1 MSLSISFGMWDAAL
15 LTVVSVQAT
24 AVAYLHQPRW
34 KVVVLSVPLPFTLA
48 SLALGKPIG
57 ATHVAGVLLM
67 VLFTHGVRVL
77 HYKARVPIV
86 AAIVVSAM
94 AYCAAGAALAKALP
108 TTDAAF
114 WIAAASALA
123 AGVVLYTMTP
133 RREEPGHRSPL
144 PLWIKLPIIVCVISV
159 LIVIKQMLSGFM
171 AMFPMVGV
179 VTAYEARHSLHAV
192 CRQIHALMLAF
203 VPMAV
208 TVYLVQDHL
217 GLGPALLA
225 GWCVFALIAGPLTWR
240 MWFAPRAMETV
251 SAAEQ

>member
-1 MSLSISFGMWDAAL
+1 MSLPDSFGMWDAVLVA
-15 LTVVSVQAT
+15 VVSAQAT
-24 AVAYLHQPRW
+24 AIAYLHQPRW

-57 ATHVAGVLLM
+57 TTHVAGVMLLA
-67 VLFTHGVRVL
+67 LFPHGVRLL
-77 HYKARVPIV
+77 HYKAHLPIV
-86 AAIVVSAM
+86 AAIVVSAL
-94 AYCAAGAALAKALP
+94 AYCAVGTALVKVLP
-108 TTDAAF
+108 ITDTAF
-114 WIAAASALA
+114 WIAAAAAFA
-123 AGVVLYTMTP
+123 AGGVLYAVTP

-159 LIVIKQMLSGFM
+159 LIVIKQMLIGFM

-208 TVYLVQDHL
+208 TIYLVQDRL
-217 GLGPALLA
+217 GLGRALLA
-225 GWCVFALIAGPLTWR
+225 GWCVYALVAGPLTWR